1 MKKLINKFERGGR
14 KFEVVDTNGQLL
26 CCAVKWDG
34 AATEPDEYIGY
45 AEDAGADMYQT
56 EGVVWSFEI
65 TKDEVHLEDA
75 LYQRFLSQTDILRYI
90 GAV

>member
-1 MKKLINKFERGGR
+1 MKKLIHSFERGSR

-34 AATEPDEYIGY
+34 AATEPAEYIGY
-45 AEDAGADMYQT
+45 AEGLGADMYQSK
-56 EGVVWSFEI
+56 GVTWSFEI

-75 LYQRFLSQTDILRYI
+75 LYQRFLSQTDFLRYI